1 MGGQSVVGGLV
12 QGTWYKPPNYS
23 NTIYIAHM
31 KQMKSNESLRC
42 FITFQHIPVGM
53 FAPLI
58 ALSMAVEMGD
68 DVGLMWM
75 EITARNV

>member
-31 KQMKSNESLRC
+31 KQMKSNESVRC
-42 FITFQHIPVGM
+42 LITFQQLSPRAHHACGYGPPLSPQNQKRNGM
-53 FAPLI
+53 SVPQL
-58 ALSMAVEMGD
+58 
-68 DVGLMWM
+68 GL
-75 EITARNV
+75 